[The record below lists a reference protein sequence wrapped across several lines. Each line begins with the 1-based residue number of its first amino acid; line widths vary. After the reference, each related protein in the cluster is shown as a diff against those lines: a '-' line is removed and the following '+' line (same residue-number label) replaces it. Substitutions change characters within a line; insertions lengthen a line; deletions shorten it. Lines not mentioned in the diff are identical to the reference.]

1 MDQQQKIEKYAKA
14 KIEDPNPQFPKSLLK
29 PGSDP
34 TSSLNYTEIYEEDNR
49 RAQHLRE
56 EITAG
61 AQLCRKV
68 YRIRSIDLVKVLDE
82 DFKGMLPI
90 HRASKA
96 TIGLLSDAEAIK
108 HKHSYIDLVGTVEQV
123 KMAEELILDK
133 VLKAYSRDC
142 YPVILMP
149 PTVHEYEMKITFD
162 KVSSIIGLFR
172 ANILRLEMTSG
183 AWITLSPP
191 PPAGVIEHERVANIY
206 GPPENVIKAVSLIRS
221 AMSQPM
227 ESLEGGSDFKE
238 PSCGEL
244 SGSGVNKGSKQ
255 LEESTS
261 GKGQM
266 EGGSSTERDRKGKAK
281 VEESDHIPAPTPEI
295 RSFIDNDHH
304 YLRIIGQLPVG
315 PNSIEG
321 VTRELLRIR
330 VKDVHKILGN
340 QDLMLRSIHSAS
352 GATVGIFTDATAR
365 FHFHAYLEL
374 LGTADQIRIAELL
387 ITDAITEIPLD
398 DVSSVPTAIMPLDIC
413 HKSMNIPSLKVVPLL
428 GIDGTNLTRIEAESG
443 TWIELDTYV
452 PPMDAEAC
460 ESTVNIY
467 GSKQQVKNAMEMIN
481 AIVSEGP
488 VLLANEEDFGIEEI
502 GYNEQGEKQDFA
514 AWEDELETYYENH
527 GWENIREVDF
537 GKDGS
542 GGDTAHKDTDVTTN
556 EEVEGKKSVKEG
568 EQKDRV
574 ASGSGTQKNDEE
586 SEEKKNTYLELL
598 GTADLIKIAELLIT
612 DAITE
617 IPLDDVSSSDVKCT
631 TPSWDRT
638 NSYLSDGDTVHEDR
652 LDPPANEEDFGIEEI
667 GYNEQGEKQ
676 DFAAWEDELET
687 YYENHGW
694 ENIREMDFGKDG
706 SGGDTAHKDS
716 AVTTNEEV
724 EGKKSVKEGEQKD
737 CVASGSGTQKNDEES
752 EEKKSVNGEEQKE
765 CVESVSGTQKNV
777 EGSEDKKSVKEDE
790 QKERAESGSGTQK
803 NVEEPEDKKSVKK
816 SRKKKKKK
824 SVKEDEQKDFAEKD
838 GSGGETAHTNSA
850 VTKIPL
856 DDVSSSVPTAI
867 MPLDICHVKCTTPS
881 WDRTNS
887 YLSDGDTVHEDRL
900 DPPGLIA
907 DRTNSYLSDGDTVH
921 EDRLDPPGLIALKGC
936 SSSEAYQL
944 LNYR

>member
-1 MDQQQKIEKYAKA
+1 MDQEPKIDKYAKA

-34 TSSLNYTEIYEEDNR
+34 TSNLNYTEIYEEDNR
-49 RAQHLRE
+49 RAQHLAE
-56 EITAG
+56 EIAAG

-68 YRIRSIDLVKVLDE
+68 YRIRTIDLVKVLDE

-133 VLKAYSRDC
+133 ILKAYSSDC

-191 PPAGVIEHERVANIY
+191 PPAGVIENERVANIY
-206 GPPENVIKAVSLIRS
+206 GPRENVIKAVSLIRS

-227 ESLEGGSDFKE
+227 ESFEGGSDFKE

-255 LEESTS
+255 SEESTS

-266 EGGSSTERDRKGKAK
+266 EGGSSNERDRKGKAK
-281 VEESDHIPAPTPEI
+281 VTESDHIPAPTPEI

-374 LGTADQIRIAELL
+374 LGTAAQIRIAELL

-413 HKSMNIPSLKVVPLL
+413 HKSMNIPSLKVVVPLL
-428 GIDGTNLTRIEAESG
+428 GIDGTNLTRIEVESG

-452 PPMDAEAC
+452 PPVDAEAC

-488 VLLANEEDFGIEEI
+488 VL
-502 GYNEQGEKQDFA
+502 
-514 AWEDELETYYENH
+514 
-527 GWENIREVDF
+527 
-537 GKDGS
+537 
-542 GGDTAHKDTDVTTN
+542 
-556 EEVEGKKSVKEG
+556 
-568 EQKDRV
+568 
-574 ASGSGTQKNDEE
+574 
-586 SEEKKNTYLELL
+586 
-598 GTADLIKIAELLIT
+598 
-612 DAITE
+612 
-617 IPLDDVSSSDVKCT
+617 
-631 TPSWDRT
+631 
-638 NSYLSDGDTVHEDR
+638 
-652 LDPPANEEDFGIEEI
+652 PANEEDFGIEEI

-694 ENIREMDFGKDG
+694 ENIREMDFGKGG

-716 AVTTNEEV
+716 AITKNEEV
-724 EGKKSVKEGEQKD
+724 EGKKSVKEGEQTE

-765 CVESVSGTQKNV
+765 CVESGSGTQKNV

-803 NVEEPEDKKSVKK
+803 NVEESEDKKSVKK

-824 SVKEDEQKDFAEKD
+824 KSVKEDEQKEFVEKD
-838 GSGGETAHTNSA
+838 GSGGETAHKDSA
-850 VTKIPL
+850 VTKVPL
-856 DDVSSSVPTAI
+856 DDVCSVPTAI

-881 WDRTNS
+881 RDQTNS
-887 YLSDGDTVHEDRL
+887 YVSDGDKVQEDRQ
-900 DPPGLIA
+900 
-907 DRTNSYLSDGDTVH
+907 
-921 EDRLDPPGLIALKGC
+921 DPPGLIALKGC

-944 LNYR
+944 LNNRWAATMSAYENPSTDLSEKPVMYSGSGGTEVEGSSHQIDFLSELRRAMNH